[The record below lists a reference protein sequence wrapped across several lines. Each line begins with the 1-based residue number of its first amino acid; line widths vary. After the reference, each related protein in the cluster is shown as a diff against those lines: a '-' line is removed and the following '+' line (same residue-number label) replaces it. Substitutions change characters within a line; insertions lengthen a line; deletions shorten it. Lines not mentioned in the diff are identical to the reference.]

1 VQRSDFS
8 QYAEKRIIGTVTA
21 QLIAFLPALCV
32 TTVVPGLNNIL
43 VLRTTVASGP
53 AAGAA
58 TAAGA
63 SAGILVWAL
72 AAALGVGA
80 LLVALPG
87 GVDTVR
93 VAGAGLMLVI
103 GLWGL
108 APRPTRPAPDASRKG
123 FAVGLAVCLGNPRTP
138 VGALSLL
145 PQYAVADAVTT
156 STVVL
161 GVVWASTAVLWN
173 LACIWAV
180 SRGRMG
186 NGGSRM
192 VKRLGALAL
201 VGLGVTGL
209 LGT

>member
-1 VQRSDFS
+1 M
-8 QYAEKRIIGTVTA
+8 TA
-21 QLIAFLPALCV
+21 QLLAFLPALCV

-43 VLRTTVASGP
+43 VLRAAVASGP

-63 SAGILVWAL
+63 SAGILAWAV

-80 LLVALPG
+80 LVLALPG

-93 VAGAGLMLVI
+93 VAGAALMLVI
-103 GLWGL
+103 GLCGL
-108 APRPTRPAPDASRKG
+108 LPRGSRPVAEPGRNG
-123 FAVGLAVCLGNPRTP
+123 FATGLVVCLGNPRTP

-161 GVVWASTAVLWN
+161 GVVWASAAGLWN
-173 LACIWAV
+173 LACIGAV
-180 SRGRMG
+180 SRRHLDGV
-186 NGGSRM
+186 GSR
-192 VKRLGALAL
+192 VVQRLGALAL
-201 VGLGVTGL
+201 VGLGVAGL
-209 LGT
+209 VGW